1 MAQADAEPSPGTRG
15 LVFPAWKT
23 AASWVCAVLLAA
35 IFLVAGVWKL
45 SDPLATEQRMMQAL
59 IPPALAL
66 ATALGA
72 GIAETFCGLLVLV
85 PRWRRWGALLCGL
98 MLVAFMVYIGAHYS
112 RLIGEDCS
120 CFPWLKR
127 AVGPGF
133 FISDALML
141 LLAVGAWFWSRPSE
155 SLQKAL
161 VAFGVVTVFAGAVYG
176 VTVSKRSGVVAPATI
191 MVDGQTFNLRQGRAF
206 VFFFDPECAHCDQAA
221 RAMAKMTWKRVR
233 LVAVPTTQQQWGEA
247 FVRETKF
254 PAGLSKDDKAL
265 RAVFS
270 FTDPPYG
277 VALEGGRQLQA
288 FTYMDEKEAE
298 SGLRKLGFIE

>member
-1 MAQADAEPSPGTRG
+1 MAQADAEPSPEPQ
-15 LVFPAWKT
+15 LVLPAWKT

-59 IPPALAL
+59 IPPSLAL

-72 GIAETFCGLLVLV
+72 GIAETFSGLLMLV

-98 MLVAFMVYIGAHYS
+98 MLLAFMVYIGANYS
-112 RLIGEDCS
+112 RLMGEDCS

-161 VAFGVVTVFAGAVYG
+161 VALGVVAVFAGVVYG
-176 VTVSKRSGVVAPATI
+176 VTASRQTGIMAPSTI
-191 MVDGQTFNLRQGRAF
+191 TVNGQPFSLRQGRTF

-221 RAMAKMTWKRVR
+221 RAMAKMSWKNVR
-233 LVAVPTTQQQWGEA
+233 LVAIPTTQQQWGEA
-247 FVRETKF
+247 FVQETKF
-254 PAGLSKDDKAL
+254 PAALSLDDKPL

-277 VALEGGRQLQA
+277 VALEGGRQLQV
-288 FTYMDEKEAE
+288 FTFMEEHEAE
-298 SGLRKLGFIE
+298 TGLRKLGFIE